1 MNDPH
6 GWLGDFGAA
15 PAHLDG
21 AAIEATGTRQCA
33 IAGTPWWSDERLAA
47 TAKARGHAA
56 ALAEAWAAHGP
67 ELTSHLHG
75 AFALAVLE
83 PATRTVFL
91 AIDRMG
97 VHALYYAV
105 KPAGLVFGPTPAAVA
120 AHPAVGRTVSPAGIL
135 HYFNFWWI
143 PAPATIFA
151 EQRKLQPAE
160 SLLFRDGRIATRF
173 YWHMPYERAS
183 EPANV
188 DDLAA
193 ELHDRLRAAMRRA
206 VADGIPART
215 GTFLSGGL
223 DSSTVAGLYQGAA
236 GAPAQT
242 FTIAYDDAD
251 FDESRYAT
259 LAAERFRTRHS
270 QRVIGHKHFLEA
282 VPAVAAAAEEP
293 FANTSVI
300 AAHWCARFAR
310 EAGIDVMLAGDGGD
324 ELFAG
329 NARYVRELWIEA
341 YRRAPAMLRG
351 ALAAALEALP
361 ADRVTILRRARSFA
375 RYAALEVPER
385 LHRHSYFGQA
395 DLSGIFADGFL
406 SADDQAAPLE
416 ALREVY
422 GRTASPDA
430 LHRMMH
436 LDLKI
441 VIADGDV
448 RKVNTACRA
457 AGVAVRYPFL
467 DDGLIEFAARIPA
480 AVLMPG
486 KRLRGFYKR
495 AMRGFLPDAIIAKR
509 KHGFGMPTVPWI
521 QQNKRLESLALDCL
535 GDFRQRG
542 WMRPKFIDQ
551 VKAFYRT
558 APPASRAA
566 ELICDVMFL
575 ELWLKGNGGG

>member
-1 MNDPH
+1 MNGPQ
-6 GWLGDFGAA
+6 GWLGDFGAERA
-15 PAHLDG
+15 QLESAATHTTGTLRC
-21 AAIEATGTRQCA
+21 AIEGR
-33 IAGTPWWSDERLAA
+33 PWWSDERLAA
-47 TAKARGHAA
+47 TARAQGHAA
-56 ALAEAWAAHGP
+56 ALAEAWATRGP
-67 ELTSHLHG
+67 ELTSRLHG
-75 AFALAVLE
+75 AFALAVIE
-83 PATRTVFL
+83 PATRTAFL

-97 VHALYYAV
+97 VHALYYAA
-105 KPAGLVFGPTPAAVA
+105 KPAGLVFAPTPAAVA
-120 AHPAVGRTVSPAGIL
+120 AQPGVGRTVSPAGIL

-151 EQRKLQPAE
+151 EQKKLQPAE
-160 SLLFRDGRIATRF
+160 CLLWRDGSIATRF

-206 VADGIPART
+206 VANGDAAGL

-223 DSSTVAGLYQGAA
+223 DSSTVAGLFEGAA
-236 GAPAQT
+236 GRPART
-242 FTIAYDDAD
+242 FTIAYDDAE

-259 LAAERFRTRHS
+259 LAAERFHTRHT
-270 QRVIGHKHFLEA
+270 QNVIGHRHFFEA
-282 VPAVAAAAEEP
+282 VESVAQAAEEP
-293 FANTSVI
+293 FANTSMI

-310 EAGIDVMLAGDGGD
+310 EAGVTAMLAGDGGD

-341 YRRAPAMLRG
+341 YRRAPGLVRG
-351 ALAAALEALP
+351 GLAAALEALP
-361 ADRVTILRRARSFA
+361 ADRATLLRRARSFA

-385 LHRHSYFGQA
+385 LHRHSHFGQA
-395 DLSGIFADGFL
+395 DLSDIFADGFL
-406 SADDQAAPLE
+406 SADDKAAPLG

-422 GRTASPDA
+422 ERTASPDA

-436 LDLKI
+436 LDLKL

-457 AGVAVRYPFL
+457 AGVSVRYPFL
-467 DDGLIEFAARIPA
+467 DDGLVEFAARIPA
-480 AVLMPG
+480 GVLMPH

-495 AMRGFLPDAIIAKR
+495 AMRGFLPDAIIDKP

-521 QQNKRLESLALDCL
+521 QANRRLESLALDCL
-535 GDFRQRG
+535 ADFRKRG
-542 WMRPKFIDQ
+542 WMKPEFLDQ
-551 VKAFYRT
+551 VEAFYRT
-558 APPASRAA
+558 APAHSRAA

-575 ELWLKGNGGG
+575 ELWLKGK